1 MSLRETASDA
11 HEFVVFFGIIDLIYI
26 WLQSSSVKRDRLKII
41 KQDDS

>member
-1 MSLRETASDA
+1 MSLREAASHA

-26 WLQSSSVKRDRLKII
+26 WLQSSVKRDRLKII